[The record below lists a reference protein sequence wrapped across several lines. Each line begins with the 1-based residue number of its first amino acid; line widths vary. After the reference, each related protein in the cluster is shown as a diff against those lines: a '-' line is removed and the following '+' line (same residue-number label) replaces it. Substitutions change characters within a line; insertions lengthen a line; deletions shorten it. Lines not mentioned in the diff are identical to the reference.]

1 MPALVYKTSF
11 QMTGFRFGIL
21 LMAAA
26 LPLLAAS
33 CAGRNGNDGDAQGTE
48 TPDEVQVPAIGFFTD
63 RYDSDTVSVKY
74 GDTFSVLMQRLGM
87 SGQDAYALTG
97 MCDSIIDLRRI
108 KAGNT
113 LAAFYETTDSSRTLK
128 YVVYD
133 HDLVHSTVFNC
144 DSLAV
149 WNYDKPVEHV
159 RRSADVTISS
169 SLWNDMID
177 AGASPAL
184 IMNLADIYQWSIN
197 FFTLQKGDRFR
208 ILYTQSECEGQ
219 LVGIDSV
226 RFSLFDGC
234 DGKQVAAVLFDTGE
248 GGSNTYWDKGGVSLK
263 RMFLKAPLRYNRI
276 SSRFSYRRKHPVT
289 GKIKA
294 HTAVDYA
301 APTGTEV
308 YAIGDG
314 TVTKCG
320 WDPTGGGNRIR
331 IKHMQGYESSY
342 MHLSRFASG
351 IRVGTRVSQGQLI
364 GYVGATGTATGPHL
378 DFRIW
383 ERGRPIDPL
392 TLNSPASEPL
402 DTAYLSEFN
411 ALYESYMR
419 EVGATPA
426 ACTVSAPQ
434 VGEATATDG
443 RAAGI
448 APGSASGPE
457 S

>member
-1 MPALVYKTSF
+1 
-11 QMTGFRFGIL
+11 MTRFRINSVML
-21 LMAAA
+21 
-26 LPLLAAS
+26 LPLLAAVSIMVS
-33 CAGRNGNDGDAQGTE
+33 CRNSDKGEQQEQAI
-48 TPDEVQVPAIGFFTD
+48 EVEQIPAIGFHKD
-63 RYDSDTVSVKY
+63 RYEADTTTVRF

-87 SGQDAYALTG
+87 NGKDAYELTQL
-97 MCDSIIDLRRI
+97 CDSIIDLRRI

-113 LAAFYETTDSSRTLK
+113 LSAFYETSDSSRTLK

-133 HDLVHSTVFNC
+133 HDMVHSTVFKC
-144 DSLAV
+144 DDSLAV

-159 RRSADVTISS
+159 RRQADVTIHS

-208 ILYTQSECEGQ
+208 IIYSQSECEGQ
-219 LVGIDSV
+219 MVSIDTV
-226 RFSLFDGC
+226 YFSLFDGD
-234 DGKQVAAVLFDTGE
+234 DGKQVAAVRFDTGQ
-248 GGSNTYWDKGGVSLK
+248 GASNTYWDKGGVSLK

-314 TVTKCG
+314 TITKCG

-331 IKHMQGYESSY
+331 IKHMRGYESSY

-351 IRVGTRVSQGQLI
+351 IKTGTRVSQGQLI

-383 ERGRPIDPL
+383 ENGRPIDPL
-392 TLNSPASEPL
+392 TLNSPASDPL
-402 DTAYLSEFN
+402 DSAYLREFN
-411 ALYESYMR
+411 ALYESYMN
-419 EVGATPA
+419 EVNAGNSGSGGSNPDGH
-426 ACTVSAPQ
+426 VS
-434 VGEATATDG
+434 VEVNSSKTETDG
-443 RAAGI
+443 N
-448 APGSASGPE
+448 
-457 S
+457 

>member
-1 MPALVYKTSF
+1 MRKE
-11 QMTGFRFGIL
+11 IL
-21 LMAAA
+21 LCITILQLVVFRVTAQEPTAAKENLTEQTTA
-26 LPLLAAS
+26 YNDSIRHARKQAAKELRRQKI
-33 CAGRNGNDGDAQGTE
+33 ANRNFHYNILGGPSY
-48 TPDEVQVPAIGFFTD
+48 TPDFGVLVGGSALM
-63 RYDSDTVSVKY
+63 
-74 GDTFSVLMQRLGM
+74 TFSM
-87 SGQDAYALTG
+87 APK
-97 MCDSIIDLRRI
+97 DS
-108 KAGNT
+108 
-113 LAAFYETTDSSRTLK
+113 TLK
-128 YVVYD
+128 RSVVPMAIAFMFD
-133 HDLVHSTVFNC
+133 GGINLFS
-144 DSLAV
+144 
-149 WNYDKPVEHV
+149 KPQ
-159 RRSADVTISS
+159 
-169 SLWNDMID
+169 L
-177 AGASPAL
+177 
-184 IMNLADIYQWSIN
+184 
-197 FFTLQKGDRFR
+197 FFKGDRFR

-426 ACTVSAPQ
+426 AGTVSAPQ

-443 RAAGI
+443 REAGI
-448 APGSASGPE
+448 APGSASGSE